1 VSSRGRASKW
11 AAVEAHVQA
20 VLREYRG
27 MTVEA
32 LRALPP
38 NLSLPD
44 FTDERYTWLIY
55 MQNTGLKDGGA
66 FVSVCAS
73 RETFWARLAFGD
85 GFVMDANGQT
95 RDLTNAERRDLT

>member
-1 VSSRGRASKW
+1 MSARGQVSKW
-11 AAVEAHVQA
+11 AAVEAHVQSL
-20 VLREYRG
+20 LREYRG

-38 NLSLPD
+38 CPTLPE
-44 FTDERYTWLIY
+44 FADERYTWQIY
-55 MQNTGLKDGGA
+55 MQNANLEDGGV

-85 GFVMDANGQT
+85 GFVMDANGLT
-95 RDLTNAERRDLT
+95 RDLTKDEQRDLT

>member
-55 MQNTGLKDGGA
+55 MQNTNMEDGGA

-73 RETFWARLAFGD
+73 REAFLRWTWAD
-85 GFVMDANGQT
+85 GFVMDADGQT
-95 RDLTNAERRDLT
+95 RDLTKEERRDLT

>member
-1 VSSRGRASKW
+1 
-11 AAVEAHVQA
+11 
-20 VLREYRG
+20 

-38 NLSLPD
+38 YLSLPD

-55 MQNTGLKDGGA
+55 MENTNLEDGGA

-73 RETFWARLAFGD
+73 RETFWVRLAFGD
-85 GFVMDANGQT
+85 GFVMDADGLT
-95 RDLTNAERRDLT
+95 RDLTKDERRDLT